1 MTNVWIIKA
10 YGVELQLQSLLTS
23 ALEGSSE
30 LHTPVALLLA
40 KQPPTPIQY
49 EAWGGGR
56 SGHLRINLR
65 VHSVVTIVTELSRLH
80 IQYGRMDIKIMFSWK
95 LTAH

>member
-49 EAWGGGR
+49 EAWGGGAVWTLENQSQGPQR
-56 SGHLRINLR
+56 SHYN
-65 VHSVVTIVTELSRLH
+65 
-80 IQYGRMDIKIMFSWK
+80 D
-95 LTAH
+95 